1 MCLWG
6 QGQNGQLRTS
16 LPPHPAA
23 SPAPAQ
29 PHAASPCVE
38 KVLVHNVLE
47 GDADPGRQL
56 PEEARGELPTDL
68 GKGRPWLLSTITP
81 RPLT

>member
-1 MCLWG
+1 MRGGGEWPG
-6 QGQNGQLRTS
+6 QDQPIAPPPPTS
-16 LPPHPAA
+16 PCP
-23 SPAPAQ
+23 SP
-29 PHAASPCVE
+29 AASPCVE

-68 GKGRPWLLSTITP
+68 GKGQPWLLRHCHLPS
-81 RPLT
+81 PLT